1 MHAISKSV
9 LWLSHGSKSR
19 SSVKLHSIIIDT
31 NININDSII
40 ASVTMKQLKWG
51 DVISF
56 REPKWTFVST
66 DLTVI
71 QVSIQ
76 EQYIM

>member
-19 SSVKLHSIIIDT
+19 SSIKLQAIIIIDT

-40 ASVTMKQLKWG
+40 ASVTMKQLK
-51 DVISF
+51 
-56 REPKWTFVST
+56 
-66 DLTVI
+66 
-71 QVSIQ
+71 
-76 EQYIM
+76 

>member
-40 ASVTMKQLKWG
+40 ASVTMKQLK
-51 DVISF
+51 
-56 REPKWTFVST
+56 
-66 DLTVI
+66 
-71 QVSIQ
+71 
-76 EQYIM
+76 